1 MKKEF
6 VWAFVGCGWASS
18 DMADTFIKT
27 GRKIHGVYC
36 RTTENAEKFAEKY
49 GVMCVYK
56 TADELFEDKEINAL
70 YIATPHHIH
79 YDYIKKAVECGI
91 HVLCEKAITVNEKQY
106 DDVWSA
112 NSKDVKLAEAMT
124 VYHMPLHRIL
134 SRRVIS
140 GEFGK
145 TNLIQVNFGSTKPYD
160 MENRFFSKK
169 TAGGALLD
177 IGVYA
182 LACAEMYTNKSI
194 ESVISDVQF
203 AESGVDKSFGA
214 VIKREDG
221 QIETVTCSLCSKL
234 PKKIIISCDKAYIEI
249 ENYSRADT
257 AVIVYNDGRVE
268 KVKDGESKNALIY
281 EIENFENDIY
291 LYQVH
296 TKNVMH
302 TVSVLKELWG
312 LYYECED

>member
-1 MKKEF
+1 MGKEF
-6 VWAFVGCGWASS
+6 VWGFVGCGWAAS
-18 DMADTFIKT
+18 DMAEAFLKT

-36 RTTENAEKFAEKY
+36 RNTENCKKFAEKY
-49 GVMCVYK
+49 GIVHIYK
-56 TADELFEDKEINAL
+56 TADELFCDKEITAL
-70 YIATPHHIH
+70 YIATPHHVH
-79 YDYIKKAVECGI
+79 FEYIKKAVECGI
-91 HVLCEKAITVNEKQY
+91 HVLCEKAITVNEQQY
-106 DDVWSA
+106 DNVWSA
-112 NSKDVKLAEAMT
+112 NSNDVKIAEAMT

-194 ESVISDVQF
+194 ESIISDVEF

-221 QIETVTCSLCSKL
+221 QIVTVTCSLCSKL

-249 ENYSRADT
+249 ENYPRADS
-257 AVIVYNDGRVE
+257 ALIVYNDGHME
-268 KVKDGESKNALIY
+268 KVCEGNSKNALIY
-281 EIENFENDIY
+281 EVENFEKDAY
-291 LYQVH
+291 SYQVH

-302 TVSVLKELWG
+302 IVSELKNMWG
-312 LYYECED
+312 LFYECED

>member
-1 MKKEF
+1 MKQNF
-6 VWAFVGCGWASS
+6 VWGFVGCGWAAS
-18 DMADTFIKT
+18 DMAQAFIKT
-27 GRKIHGVYC
+27 GRQIHGVYC
-36 RTTENAEKFAEKY
+36 RNAENCEKFAEKY
-49 GVMCVYK
+49 GVLHTYK
-56 TADELFEDKEINAL
+56 TADELFDDKKINAL
-70 YIATPHHIH
+70 YIATPHHVH
-79 YDYIKKAVECGI
+79 YDYIIKAVERGI
-91 HVLCEKAITVNEKQY
+91 HVLCEKSITLNGHQY
-106 DDVWSA
+106 DNVWSA
-112 NSKDVKLAEAMT
+112 NTKDVKIAEAMT

-194 ESVISDVQF
+194 ESIISDVEF

-214 VIKREDG
+214 IIKREDG
-221 QIETVTCSLCSKL
+221 QIVTVTCSLCSKL

-249 ENYSRADT
+249 ENYPRADS
-257 AVIVYNDGRVE
+257 ALIVYNDGHTE
-268 KVKDGESKNALIY
+268 KVYEGKSENALIY

-291 LYQVH
+291 LYQIH
-296 TKNVMH
+296 TKNVMYV
-302 TVSVLKELWG
+302 VSKLKDSWG
-312 LYYECED
+312 LHYESED